1 VVGAPAWLGDADS
14 VGDPLAGVGLADCD
28 DVGLCE
34 PDGEGDPDDGDG
46 EAEDGDAD
54 CGDGEADC
62 GDGEADC
69 GDGEA
74 DCGDGEPDCGDAEL
88 GTGGGGETGGAC
100 WKIRIAIRT
109 ASAASRS
116 MSSHDARIDS
126 QPARS

>member
-62 GDGEADC
+62 GDGDPEGG
-69 GDGEA
+69 GD
-74 DCGDGEPDCGDAEL
+74 PDCDD
-88 GTGGGGETGGAC
+88 GGGVVGSGFGAWLGGD
-100 WKIRIAIRT
+100 WLNIRIASRI
-109 ASAASRS
+109 ASIAMRIMISQ
-116 MSSHDARIDS
+116 DARIETR
-126 QPARS
+126 PARS

>member
-1 VVGAPAWLGDADS
+1 VGEPA
-14 VGDPLAGVGLADCD
+14 
-28 DVGLCE
+28 
-34 PDGEGDPDDGDG
+34 PDGEAEPGDGEPDDGDG
-46 EAEDGDAD
+46 DGEAD
-54 CGDGEADC
+54 CGDGDPDC

-74 DCGDGEPDCGDAEL
+74 DCGDGEPDCGDAEF
-88 GTGGGGETGGAC
+88 GTGGGGDTGGAC

-116 MSSHDARIDS
+116 MSNHEARMDS